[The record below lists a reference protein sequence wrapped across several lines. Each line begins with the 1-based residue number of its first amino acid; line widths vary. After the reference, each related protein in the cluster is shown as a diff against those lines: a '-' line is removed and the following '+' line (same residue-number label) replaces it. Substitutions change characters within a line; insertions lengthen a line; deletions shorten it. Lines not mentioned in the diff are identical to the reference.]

1 MMIDMIS
8 CWIWWVSLEMCW
20 ISPPVWLMSR
30 SLWGTN
36 HGCRGAKHGSNE
48 GRAGVTLV
56 PSREVTWG
64 MSKVQDGGKKEL
76 ESPNLMGETIVP
88 FWFSFEMIKWFKWML
103 LCLYRLYGVTLT
115 WFNKDDVIHHGDPA
129 LNQPPKGVAD
139 DLGMAHRKLCQM
151 HCFSHCEPSPW
162 TLLSYLAGRAQTHA
176 CLMQW
181 SRWRYFLFV
190 FDQLPWSPF
199 PHKTGEIDPRPP
211 QPLDLHPKVAEL
223 PKPRCRST

>member
-20 ISPPVWLMSR
+20 ISPPAWLMSR

-76 ESPNLMGETIVP
+76 ESPYLMGETIVP
-88 FWFSFEMIKWFKWML
+88 F
-103 LCLYRLYGVTLT
+103 
-115 WFNKDDVIHHGDPA
+115 
-129 LNQPPKGVAD
+129 
-139 DLGMAHRKLCQM
+139 
-151 HCFSHCEPSPW
+151 
-162 TLLSYLAGRAQTHA
+162 
-176 CLMQW
+176 
-181 SRWRYFLFV
+181 
-190 FDQLPWSPF
+190 
-199 PHKTGEIDPRPP
+199 
-211 QPLDLHPKVAEL
+211 
-223 PKPRCRST
+223 